1 MYIMFSFRCGRKTPI
16 NKKNI
21 KIRFIAI
28 RNRNTI
34 MGRQMGHLL
43 SRWMLSCLTCPRMA
57 YIFVWVQQ
65 NFDKPYRV
73 GSVDPTHLQAL
84 RWNSNRGLKKWK
96 EGLTWDMLLSGPRV
110 TCRAAS
116 QLVTAFRP
124 RCRVLSI
131 KTSAPFRKPCFNSWP
146 TCQKKKIVK
155 M

>member
-16 NKKNI
+16 NKKKYKN
-21 KIRFIAI
+21 KVYRDSEPQY
-28 RNRNTI
+28 N

-43 SRWMLSCLTCPRMA
+43 LRCTCMLSCTTCPRMA

-146 TCQKKKIVK
+146 TCQKQNC
-155 M
+155 